1 MGRKSPHEVRCSA
14 GSITRGAGVFSRF
27 NPRSSPSSYPVQVFR
42 VFRAFIV
49 SGRVFGV
56 FRVIRCSA
64 PVQGVQ
70 GCSAGSA
77 GSARSGKRFRMFRKR
92 FRGCS
97 GCSAGVQAKFTKGEF
112 KKLRQRKVKNNKKK
126 REFPQ
131 KTHEKSDKKI

>member
-1 MGRKSPHEVRCSA
+1 M
-14 GSITRGAGVFSRF
+14 FSRF
-27 NPRSSPSSYPVQVFR
+27 RHPRCRSIQPVQTPVQARFRPGSDPVQVFR
-42 VFRAFIV
+42 VFSVFSV
-49 SGRVFGV
+49 FGRVFGV
-56 FRVIRCSA
+56 FRVFRCSA

-112 KKLRQRKVKNNKKK
+112 KKLRQKNVKNNKKEERISTEDPHK
-126 REFPQ
+126 I
-131 KTHEKSDKKI
+131 HEKSDKTI